1 MERNL
6 SAQHLDSSAAN
17 QATEKLVSQ
26 MFFTENV
33 RSLAQPDQR
42 KMFREEEDFAVPVYI
57 NSRRSQCH
65 GRTKTGIEREQH
77 TPLVAPSSR
86 HPIQFQEVNCAGS
99 KQNVCLATCL
109 KPEVRDQVKANAKS
123 GGYVI
128 SLDLSVTEEMDLEK
142 PASSFDRVNDCN
154 ASLRQESRNRLYQDG
169 GETRVKDTDNGAE
182 SHLAMESHSEK
193 DHGSPEDID
202 NGREYSRSR
211 GCASLQQIDEEAS
224 DDVSDDSMVDSISSI
239 DVSPDDV
246 MGVLGQKRFWR
257 ARKAIAK

>member
-6 SAQHLDSSAAN
+6 SAQHLDLSAAN

-33 RSLAQPDQR
+33 RSLAQHDQR

-65 GRTKTGIEREQH
+65 GRTKTGIEKEQ
-77 TPLVAPSSR
+77 
-86 HPIQFQEVNCAGS
+86 QFQEVTHAGS
-99 KQNVCLATCL
+99 KQNICLATCL
-109 KPEVRDQVKANAKS
+109 KPEVRDQVKANVKS
-123 GGYVI
+123 GGYII
-128 SLDLSVTEEMDLEK
+128 SLDLSVTEEMDFEK
-142 PASSFDRVNDCN
+142 PASSFDGVNDFN

-182 SHLAMESHSEK
+182 SHLAMKSHSEK

-211 GCASLQQIDEEAS
+211 GCASLQQINEEAS

-246 MGVLGQKRFWR
+246 VGVLGKKRFWR